1 VFLYGSSTEGNGA
14 TLLKEV
20 VCVMGDL
27 RPFRFSCTLVVLAA
41 IALALIYLRPSFAE
55 EKAKE
60 EKENRPARAM
70 AIYPEYP
77 GVVVPKGEEVRMDL
91 IVANG
96 GRSDEDVLLEVTSI
110 PKGWDARVKTYNFTI
125 TGVHVPDGDKKTVTF
140 LAEPDKSVEPGTYVF
155 KLRGKTRDGALES
168 ESEITVQVKAKE
180 EEKKQEDIIITTSYP
195 VLRGPSDV
203 NFEFS
208 IEVQNKMDKDSI
220 FNLAA
225 KGPADWEINF
235 KPAYESKYISSL
247 RLKSG
252 QSQSVAM
259 EVKPP
264 RFAKSGEYPIEVTVS
279 SGERKAEAKL
289 MVMLTGTFNLDAG
302 TITGLLSLTAQQ
314 GKPAIISLYVK
325 NSGSATQHD
334 ISFLSFKPEN
344 WKVEFDPERLD
355 TIEPGDI
362 KQVEVKI
369 TPAEQALVGD
379 YSVGLNVKGEKSAKD
394 VELRVTVRASTVWGW
409 VGIAIILAVILG
421 LCVLFVTLGRR

>member
-1 VFLYGSSTEGNGA
+1 MNLVRRIHRFWPVM
-14 TLLKEV
+14 LLFAL
-20 VCVMGDL
+20 G
-27 RPFRFSCTLVVLAA
+27 LVVSGFQFALAA
-41 IALALIYLRPSFAE
+41 
-55 EKAKE
+55 
-60 EKENRPARAM
+60 EKEQESEEGPARAM

-77 GVVVPKGEEVRMDL
+77 GVVVPKGDKVQMDL
-91 IVANG
+91 IVAND
-96 GRSDEDVLLEVTSI
+96 GRSDEDVLLDVTST

-125 TGVHVPDGDKKTVTF
+125 TGVHVPDGDTKTVTF
-140 LAEPDKSVEPGTYVF
+140 LAEPDKSVGPGTYVF

-168 ESEITVQVKAKE
+168 ESEITVQVKPKE

-203 NFEFS
+203 KFEFS

-289 MVMLTGTFNLDAG
+289 MVMLTGTFDLDAG

-314 GKPAIISLYVK
+314 GKPSTISLYVK
-325 NSGSATQHD
+325 NTGSATQHD

-355 TIEPGDI
+355 TIEPGDV

-369 TPAEQALVGD
+369 TPAEKALVGD
-379 YSVGLNVKGEKSAKD
+379 YSVGLNVKGEKSTKD